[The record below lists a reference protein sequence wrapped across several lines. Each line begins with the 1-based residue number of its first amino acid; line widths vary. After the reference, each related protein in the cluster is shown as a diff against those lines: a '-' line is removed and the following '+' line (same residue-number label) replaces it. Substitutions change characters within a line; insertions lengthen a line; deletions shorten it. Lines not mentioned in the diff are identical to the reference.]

1 MFKYY
6 KDITDF
12 CKYPQNNLHIWI
24 VMKMLECPC
33 KTCESRRLHCHAHC
47 EKYDAYK
54 GEWIKIKKE
63 LEKAAGDAAAA
74 NKYSR

>member
-1 MFKYY
+1 
-6 KDITDF
+6 
-12 CKYPQNNLHIWI
+12 
-24 VMKMLECPC
+24 MLKCPC
-33 KTCESRRLHCHAHC
+33 KNCESRRLHCHAHC

-54 GEWIKIKKE
+54 GNLIKIKKE

>member
-1 MFKYY
+1 
-6 KDITDF
+6 
-12 CKYPQNNLHIWI
+12 
-24 VMKMLECPC
+24 MLKCPC
-33 KTCESRRLHCHAHC
+33 KTCESRRLHCHAQC

-54 GEWIKIKKE
+54 GDLIKIKKE